1 MKLFLISL
9 SILAI
14 TEFNFGQDSSPV
26 DAKVFSF
33 QKEVT
38 LPGTPNDIW
47 NIVTGDISGWWD
59 HSFYDKPVKFYIDP
73 KPGGGFWEIFDE
85 EGNGVLHATVI
96 YADRGKILR
105 FVGPLGLSGKAID
118 LVTTYE
124 FQPVGADSTSF
135 KVSVH
140 GAGEVE
146 EGVPAL
152 VESVWNHFIFER
164 FKPYIESSEYLLKK
178 QEQENGENEEEQ

>member
-96 YADRGKILR
+96 YADKGKLLR
-105 FVGPLGLSGKAID
+105 FEGPLGLSGKAIQV
-118 LVTTYE
+118 VTTYQFE
-124 FQPVGADSTSF
+124 SSGNDSTKF
-135 KVSVH
+135 IVSLNA
-140 GAGEVE
+140 AGQVE
-146 EGVPAL
+146 EGIPAI
-152 VESVWNHFIFER
+152 VEKVWDHFIFDRLEP
-164 FKPYIESSEYLLKK
+164 FVNSNYQKD
-178 QEQENGENEEEQ
+178 